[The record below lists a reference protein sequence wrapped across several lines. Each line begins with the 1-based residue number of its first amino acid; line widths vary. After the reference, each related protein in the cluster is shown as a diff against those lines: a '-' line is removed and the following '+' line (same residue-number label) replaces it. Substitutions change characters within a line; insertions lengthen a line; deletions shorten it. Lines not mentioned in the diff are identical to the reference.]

1 MFEWIF
7 MEFHVELS
15 VSLSVCL
22 SVILWNL
29 EVLTHLKIKI
39 FDQDWADHAVVCKYR
54 DMVMNKWS
62 TVFYS

>member
-29 EVLTHLKIKI
+29 EVLTHLKIR
-39 FDQDWADHAVVCKYR
+39 VR
-54 DMVMNKWS
+54 TNKQTNELS
-62 TVFYS
+62 DNVTS